1 MPDGQTGAAAPSASG
16 APQTAAPAVLGAPS
30 TVPSALSAAPPMGSP
45 AVALSTTVT
54 KAPISLVAAVS
65 QQSRVVP
72 AAMGSVVATVTPA
85 QQLAKTP
92 SVPRLPAPQVV
103 APKAQQTT
111 TIQLPA
117 NFQIP
122 PGTVLIRS
130 SNGQLMLVSQQA
142 IARAQSQMQNN
153 TSARPSAP
161 TSTPTVRICTVQ
173 NPGTQLIK
181 KVIATP
187 VKEVSQ
193 TTSSA
198 ISAVQRP
205 VVQVSALNFCG
216 KVGIYV
222 QINKYSALAELGF
235 NHIFD
240 LCNQEMLE
248 NVKKCKNFLATLI
261 KLASSGPQAPE
272 MGQNVKN
279 LVQNLLEAKIEPEEF
294 TKKLYVELKSSPQP
308 YLVPFLK
315 KSMLALRQLMPNAQ
329 SFIQQCLQQQPP
341 TQPAVSTGNS
351 EVMTSSAAVTSSVVG
366 TVSLQ
371 SGKPVLASPV
381 STVGTAALQTI
392 KPISS
397 TGIVT
402 TGASFQTVKPVFTSA
417 VGTSPLQ
424 TVKPVSSSGIVT
436 IGTTPLKTVKPVFA
450 NTVST
455 VGTALQ
461 TVKPVLAPTASTA
474 VLTTLQPVKSVS
486 SPLLA
491 TTALQPAK
499 PLFSSAMVT
508 TATTSLQPGR
518 PVIRTPISIKLAQP
532 SSLLNQSV
540 CTPQAIKVKQFVV
553 QPSGGIVK
561 QVTTPP
567 QTSPSSWILCS
578 IVACLYI
585 FLGSILKQI
594 TLPGNKILSLQAS
607 PVEKNKIKENETT
620 SFRDEDDINDV
631 TSMAG
636 VNLSEESA
644 CILAGNSEVVGTLIR
659 SCTEEPLLSSDVLQ
673 KKILE
678 IGKRHDIMELNSDVV
693 NLISHATQERLR
705 ALLEKLTVIAQHR
718 MMAYK
723 LKEKYSMSSD
733 TKAQLRFL
741 EKLDHIEKQRR
752 DEEEREM
759 LLRAAKSRSNKE
771 DPEQLRLKQ
780 KAKEMQQLELTQMQ
794 HKEANR
800 TALAAIGPRK
810 KRPLDSPN
818 LTSGL
823 EGLNGNA
830 FASGSSGLG
839 LTKQFLHPR
848 VTRVCLR
855 DLIFCMEQER
865 EMKYSLALYRA
876 LLK

>member
-1 MPDGQTGAAAPSASG
+1 LPQGLLEPLRG

-381 STVGTAALQTI
+381 ST
-392 KPISS
+392 
-397 TGIVT
+397 
-402 TGASFQTVKPVFTSA
+402 TVKPVFTSA

-567 QTSPSSWILCS
+567 QTSPVTFQKPGEKRMLIKTLQ
-578 IVACLYI
+578 ANQLPA
-585 FLGSILKQI
+585 GSILKQI